1 MTPHETNWRP
11 EILEDDIVKII
22 PLIETDFDA
31 LFKVAS
37 DPLIWEQH
45 PAWDRYKPEVFKI
58 YFDGAIA
65 GGTAFKIIDK
75 LTNAIIGSTRY
86 YDQDPENSS
95 TAIGYT
101 FLAKEF
107 WGGTYNNSSKK
118 RLIDYAFQF
127 VDSIF
132 FHIGAKNFRSQAA
145 IKKIG
150 AVKVREYIVEING
163 QPSPHF
169 EYVMQKQNWP

>member
-65 GGTAFKIIDK
+65 RGTAFKIIDK

-86 YDQDPENSS
+86 
-95 TAIGYT
+95 
-101 FLAKEF
+101 
-107 WGGTYNNSSKK
+107 
-118 RLIDYAFQF
+118 
-127 VDSIF
+127 
-132 FHIGAKNFRSQAA
+132 
-145 IKKIG
+145 
-150 AVKVREYIVEING
+150 
-163 QPSPHF
+163 
-169 EYVMQKQNWP
+169 